1 MNGKRTEYTRHKNR
15 HYAKKLRPI
24 KLRYFAKQ
32 EREKHKMSP
41 PKKSTEKEKIKKKNV
56 HQGK

>member
-1 MNGKRTEYTRHKNR
+1 MQKI
-15 HYAKKLRPI
+15 KKLRPI

-32 EREKHKMSP
+32 EIEKHKMSP
-41 PKKSTEKEKIKKKNV
+41 QKSTEKENIKKNV